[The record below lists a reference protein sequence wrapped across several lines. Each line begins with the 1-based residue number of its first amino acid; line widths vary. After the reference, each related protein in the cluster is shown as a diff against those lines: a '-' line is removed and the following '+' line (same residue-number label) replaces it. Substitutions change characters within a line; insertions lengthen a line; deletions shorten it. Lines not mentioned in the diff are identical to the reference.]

1 MAAAADADDDDNNN
15 DRNTST
21 TPTDELPTKGRE
33 VLGELTPNLDGEA
46 DQSTVQ
52 DEEQDITDEVA
63 ESRDLGHDEVEK
75 DVDEIEDEEAGAKV
89 EKASTSTPAAS
100 ASPEKPNHIPIH
112 QDDSLKLPVTNLD
125 AGSPTTELPL
135 LNITPQRTPAKKVM
149 KNEFAHMRSTSNKEN
164 MVPDPPVVA
173 GPVDRLQ
180 THVEYLGSEQDQP
193 QTATDAQHSHQPQDG
208 HENGNEMENHNHQEI
223 TNAEPESTQTDE
235 AQDDSLIGHFEA
247 LHVSPK
253 KAQKFVDPEAESETQ
268 SGAEQSVPEQPHKA
282 EETIKTNGATDQAQ
296 QEAPKDIKKEA
307 PNAEKKPNVGQKLQP
322 KDKQANSTSP
332 VAKKVAPQTSQSD
345 TTKLARKPSIR
356 QSTVT
361 RQSSVVRKSM
371 APRPEPSTNTAI
383 KRTTSV
389 KRSSVRPSIAPRA
402 GSSQSAERGPPAP
415 IPHSKPRP
423 MSMSFPTPP
432 PPPKSSKAPTQATFQ
447 LGGEAV
453 AARLKAEKEERL
465 KRQAEGTAAKPTY
478 KPPPPPKSTKA
489 PTRATFQ
496 LPGEAIAAKLKADK
510 EERQKRLESEG
521 PAKKS
526 TFVPPVTQKSTKPV
540 TKATFQL
547 SSDAFAAKMKAQKE
561 ERARRAQEEE
571 EKMAAQRKQGFK
583 ARPAPKIK
591 EPALVRQTA
600 ASRARLPSNDT
611 NTGGLKRAT
620 SVREPTSTAAKRQS
634 SFQPSV
640 STSSTMTL
648 PPRASTS
655 FQKRQSTAA
664 PFVSKG
670 KEVFSRAAEKKEKED
685 REKKDKEDAA
695 KKARVEAAEKGRLAS
710 REWAARRKS
719 KVVAGAAGAA
729 APAAV

>member
-1 MAAAADADDDDNNN
+1 M
-15 DRNTST
+15 
-21 TPTDELPTKGRE
+21 
-33 VLGELTPNLDGEA
+33 
-46 DQSTVQ
+46 
-52 DEEQDITDEVA
+52 
-63 ESRDLGHDEVEK
+63 
-75 DVDEIEDEEAGAKV
+75 
-89 EKASTSTPAAS
+89 
-100 ASPEKPNHIPIH
+100 
-112 QDDSLKLPVTNLD
+112 KLPLKDLD

-164 MVPDPPVVA
+164 MVPAPPVVA

-208 HENGNEMENHNHQEI
+208 HENGNEIENHNHQET

-253 KAQKFVDPEAESETQ
+253 KAQKFVNPEAESETQ
-268 SGAEQSVPEQPHKA
+268 SGAEQSVPEQSHKA

-296 QEAPKDIKKEA
+296 QEAPKEIKEA
-307 PNAEKKPNVGQKLQP
+307 PNAEKKPNVGQKLQF
-322 KDKQANSTSP
+322 KDKEATTTSP

-345 TTKLARKPSIR
+345 TTKLARKPSVR

-383 KRTTSV
+383 KRTASV
-389 KRSSVRPSIAPRA
+389 KRSSVRPSIPPRA
-402 GSSQSAERGPPAP
+402 GSSQSAERGPPAL

-465 KRQAEGTAAKPTY
+465 KRQAEGTATKTTY

-510 EERQKRLESEG
+510 EERQKRLVSEG

-561 ERARRAQEEE
+561 ERAKRAQEEE
-571 EKMAAQRKQGFK
+571 EKVAAQRKQGFK

-611 NTGGLKRAT
+611 NTVGLKRAT

-634 SFQPSV
+634 SFLPSA
-640 STSSTMTL
+640 STSSTTTL

-655 FQKRQSTAA
+655 FRKRQSTA

-670 KEVFSRAAEKKEKED
+670 KQVFSRAAEKKEKED
-685 REKKDKEDAA
+685 REKRDKEEAA
-695 KKARVEAAEKGRLAS
+695 KKARADAAEKGRLAS

-719 KVVAGAAGAA
+719 KVVAAPA